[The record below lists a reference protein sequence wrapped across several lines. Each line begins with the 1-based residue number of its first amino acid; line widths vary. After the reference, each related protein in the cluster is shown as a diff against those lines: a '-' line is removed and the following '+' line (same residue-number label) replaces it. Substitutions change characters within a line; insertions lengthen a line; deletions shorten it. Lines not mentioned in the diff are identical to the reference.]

1 MAAVSQ
7 KIPNLLGGV
16 SQQPDP
22 VKLPGQVRSADNVY
36 LDPTF
41 GCRKRPGSE
50 YISTLAGAGDPIPE
64 DARWFPIFRDNNERY
79 AVALYT
85 NPALALR
92 VWDLND
98 GSERTVA
105 ISESAQAYFS
115 GANQNTVEQISIADY
130 TLLTNVNAEVS
141 MNTDTSDEA
150 EKAALVSV
158 DQVAYN
164 TTYNIDLAKDGDS
177 APNKVYTATGI
188 EIIPGSYER
197 DDGGSCSESG
207 AQIFTQSGS
216 GKSGLSFRVVNQC
229 TPYLVGGNTL
239 QRRVKSVDFLSPPN
253 NIKEAR
259 AITQFDGFKGDWIA
273 GFPLFKCDVFDSVWQ
288 DRASRIDETVVD
300 DHFGQVIIR
309 EEEQRQFSDA
319 KYLSRHR
326 VDVQLLNGGVGWRVG
341 DTTTVSMNGRSYTVR
356 VTSERFTYAY
366 NSAGTASFTTPVDSS
381 TGILDIGA
389 VVNGLATAVNGV
401 ANFSAE
407 VVGNI
412 IKITRTDGREF
423 NLSVRGGVTNKA
435 MTVIKGLARD
445 VSELPTQC
453 FDGYLVK
460 VNNTEDAEAD
470 DYYVKFEAEAP
481 GIPGAGSW
489 TETVAPGIK
498 TTINSSTMPHA
509 LVRQADG
516 SFTLDALNTSNA
528 FGGWAQREVG
538 DEKTNPEPTFVGRG
552 VSNMFFFA
560 NRLGFLSEDAVIMS
574 QPGDYFNFFS
584 GSAIAVSDADPIDL
598 TASSTIPAILKG
610 VVGTPK
616 GLVLFAERSQFLLSS
631 NEISFASSTV
641 KMTEISNYFYRSK
654 VLPLNSGVSVSF
666 ISESQTYSKVM
677 EMAVDSVENRP
688 QVADITRVIPEYLP
702 PNFIWGEVLP
712 NNNMLVYGEGTEE
725 VFVFKFFNNGDERQL
740 AGWTRWIYPCK
751 VKLFA
756 AEDDLFYTVQYD
768 GTKYLL
774 CKSELTDDPDQ
785 APIDVGFSSFSPRLD
800 VSIPNNG
807 FTVEEDTNTTSLIRF
822 IDDAYIAGARYTLI
836 TTGGPTKG
844 AFIDADVLVDG
855 TGPYMIVEKNRV
867 IGDYV
872 VGCGY
877 DASVELPGVYMKTD
891 NKADRVNVPMV
902 SFIHLD
908 LYYSGRYEVVL
919 SRLGYEDVVKSI
931 EITPANIYD
940 ADAIP
945 VAEIGEA
952 TVPVFAPGNLSRITI
967 KAPDPFP
974 SSITGYSWEG
984 SYNNRGVRPLR

>member
-50 YISTLAGAGDPIPE
+50 YIATIAGSDIPE

-85 NPALALR
+85 NPTLAMR

-98 GSERTVA
+98 GTERTVT
-105 ISESAQAYFS
+105 ISESATAYFS
-115 GANQNTVEQISIADY
+115 GATQDTVEQISIADY

-141 MNTDTSDEA
+141 MNTNTSA
-150 EKAALVSV
+150 SSEKAALVSV
-158 DQVAYN
+158 DQIAYN
-164 TTYNIDLAKDGDS
+164 TTYSIDLAKDGDTS
-177 APNKVYTATGI
+177 TNKVYTATGI
-188 EIIPGSYER
+188 EVIPGSYEK
-197 DDGGSCSESG
+197 DDGGVCTESG
-207 AQIFTQSGS
+207 AQTFTQSAS
-216 GKSGLSFRVVNQC
+216 GKSGLSFRLINQC
-229 TPYLVGGNTL
+229 TPYLVGGNKL
-239 QRRVKSVDFLSPPN
+239 QRRVKKVRGISPPN
-253 NIKEAR
+253 NIKDAR
-259 AITQFDGFKGDWIA
+259 AVTQFDGFKGDWIW
-273 GFPLFKCDVFDSVWQ
+273 GLPLFEIDVFDAEWQ
-288 DRASRIDETVVD
+288 ERDSRLDTIVTD
-300 DHFGQVIIR
+300 DHGGQVLI
-309 EEEQRQFSDA
+309 EEEELRQFSDA
-319 KYLSRHR
+319 KYMSRHR
-326 VDVQLLNGGVGWRVG
+326 VDVQLLNGGAGWKKG
-341 DTTTVSMNGRSYTVR
+341 DYTTVSMNGRSYTIR
-356 VTSERFTYAY
+356 VTSDRYTYAY
-366 NSAGTASFTTPVDSS
+366 NSAGTATFTTPVNS
-381 TGILDIGA
+381 TSGTLDIGA
-389 VVNGLATAVNGV
+389 VVSSLTSSLSGLSD
-401 ANFSAE
+401 FSAE
-407 VVGNI
+407 SVGNI
-412 IKITRTDGREF
+412 IKITRTDGRDF
-423 NLSVRGGVTNKA
+423 NLSVRGGTTNKA
-435 MTVIKGLARD
+435 MNVIKGLARD
-445 VSELPTQC
+445 VAELPSQC
-453 FDGYLVK
+453 FDNYLVK
-460 VNNTEDAEAD
+460 VTNTEDAEAD
-470 DYYVKFEAEAP
+470 DYYVRFEAESK
-481 GIPGAGSW
+481 GIPGSGSW
-489 TETVAPGIK
+489 IETVAPGIK

-509 LVRQADG
+509 LIRQADG
-516 SFTLDALNTSNA
+516 SFTLDALDTSSA

-552 VSNMFFFA
+552 ISNMFFFA

-616 GLVLFAERSQFLLSS
+616 GLVLFAERSQFLLAS
-631 NEISFASSTV
+631 NEIAFSSSTV

-654 VLPLNSGVSVSF
+654 VLPLNSGVSISF
-666 ISESQTYSKVM
+666 ISEGQTYSKVM

-702 PNFIWGEVLP
+702 PGFIWGEVLP

-740 AGWTRWIYPCK
+740 AGWTRWIYPGK

-768 GTKYLL
+768 GSKYLL

-785 APIDVGFSSFSPRLD
+785 APIDAGFSSFSPRLD
-800 VSIPNNG
+800 VSLSHRR
-807 FTVEEDTNTTSLIRF
+807 FTEAPHNTKQSILRF
-822 IDDAYIAGARYTLI
+822 KDDAVISGARYVLI
-836 TTGGPTKG
+836 TTAGPGKG
-844 AFIDADVLVDG
+844 AFVEVEVKTDG
-855 TGPYMIVEKNRV
+855 TGPYFITENHRIV
-867 IGDYV
+867 GDYV

-877 DASVELPGVYMKTD
+877 DASVELPSIYMKSD

-908 LYYSGRYEVVL
+908 LYYSGRYEVTI
-919 SRLGYEDVVKSI
+919 SRLGYDDVTKNI
-931 EITPANIYD
+931 EITPANVYD

-952 TVPVFAPGNLSRITI
+952 TVPVFAPGNLSRVII